1 MGQGQRDRQ
10 PDAAAG
16 DTAAPSAAADTAG
29 DTAAPSAAAD
39 AAGDTAAPS
48 ADVVDVPVGRRVMVV
63 SDLLLTTEAT
73 ASSLALTGELAS
85 ALDTWL
91 GPGIL
96 IIAGNLFDLT
106 GEEDVAVAARAT
118 MEAHPRLAA
127 SCRRFLDGE
136 DRRILR
142 QEGTHERALGSSPE
156 AWAALAHL
164 GVERVGPVD
173 LRLHTSAGVRT
184 VRVEPGR
191 HAYAEGCTAPETD
204 LDPAV
209 DAKPGAVDGSRA
221 APSWRVL
228 ASQSTSDAPWLTG
241 LHRLSDPSALS
252 RFVTS
257 RTLYRR
263 LSRYAWWMLV
273 PFVVAVLL
281 RVAVTPWVLHHAGS
295 GVAGRA
301 LSHAHRADLADQ
313 LVVAAL
319 VAVAVMVVIAFL
331 LGLLSRRVWSILGGG
346 ALVEV
351 RTEAAANDT
360 ARDEARRLVG
370 LGYAG
375 LVTAATFQSEL
386 TNLGVGF
393 YANVGATAEVVEEE
407 RGRLGLPPVFVHRQV
422 ASWIELETGAEL
434 HVRLLVGRSELPSP
448 NLLERAVAPRRTMQS
463 LHPTIV
469 ASYPKGESWPPAPD
483 LRREHRRSRRVRRLS
498 AAAIL
503 VAGVVDLLDAV
514 TPPLR
519 YRLHLLLEVL
529 PLRATEAAGALVALA
544 GLALLALGRGI
555 LRGQRRAWRISVTL
569 LAGSVLLHLAAG
581 GDIEEIVL
589 AVAVLVLLAVNRR
602 DFQAASDWASLRSAV
617 LFLVGGLAGVVTL
630 ATVSIELYTDMG
642 HHHHHP
648 HHPIAWPE
656 ALWAAC
662 ERLVGIRTIALPLHL
677 DRFLA
682 PVLLSV
688 GLAIVAVALF
698 LLSRPVVDRRMTS
711 GRAAE
716 LRARDIVRRHGT
728 STLDYFALR
737 SDKRWFFHRDSL
749 VAYAIY
755 GGICLIS
762 PDPIGPYNERAHTWA
777 AFRRFV
783 DAHGWVPAVMGAA
796 EEWLPVYRDSG
807 MHHIYIGDEA
817 VVPVQRFSLAGGE
830 KKGLRQAHN
839 RIAKKGYTASF
850 HDPAHLDRGVA
861 DELIALMGLSRRGEH
876 ERGFSMMLGRIFDPR
891 DVGLLLTVVRAP
903 DGRPAAM
910 CQFVPASG
918 INGYS
923 LDLMRRDPGDH
934 PNGLLDFALCST
946 IEYLRDRGYEGL
958 SLNFAAMRST
968 LAGEKG
974 DGPVQR
980 AERWFLRRLS
990 NFAQI
995 ETLWRFNAKYDP
1007 DWLSRYVVFDTAE
1020 HLVPVIM
1027 AIFRAESLW
1036 EIPVIGRLLAA
1047 GAEKRMAAAQRE
1059 TEAVLAGNHDAL
1071 GTGDG
1076 ALVDSTSPV
1085 DDPPVEPVGGR
1096 QPTARDKSSR

>member
-1 MGQGQRDRQ
+1 VSQQQ
-10 PDAAAG
+10 PGRRPDEQA
-16 DTAAPSAAADTAG
+16 DTAADAG
-29 DTAAPSAAAD
+29 APGAV
-39 AAGDTAAPS
+39 T
-48 ADVVDVPVGRRVMVV
+48 VVDLPVGRRVMVV
-63 SDLLLTTEAT
+63 SDLLLTGEETT
-73 ASSLALTGELAS
+73 SSRALTAELAS
-85 ALDTWL
+85 ALDAWE
-91 GPGIL
+91 GPGVL
-96 IIAGNLFDLT
+96 VVAGNLFDLT
-106 GEEDVAVAARAT
+106 GTTDVGEAARAA
-118 MEAHPRLAA
+118 MEAHPRLAT
-127 SCRRFLDGE
+127 SCGRFLAGE
-136 DRRILR
+136 ERRILR
-142 QEGTHERALGSSPE
+142 QEGTHEPGLADDPG
-156 AWAALAHL
+156 AQAALVRL

-184 VRVEPGR
+184 VRVEPGH
-191 HAYAEGCTAPETD
+191 HAYAAGCTAPETD

-209 DAKPGAVDGSRA
+209 DAKPGAVDGAKA

-228 ASQSTSDAPWLTG
+228 ADQSTSDAPWLAG

-263 LSRYAWWMLV
+263 LGRYAWWMLV

-281 RVAVTPWVLHHAGS
+281 RVAVTPWVLHHAGT

-319 VAVAVMVVIAFL
+319 VAVAVMGVIAVL

-351 RTEAAANDT
+351 RTESAANDA

-370 LGYAG
+370 AGYAG
-375 LVTAATFQSEL
+375 LVTAATFQPEL

-407 RGRLGLPPVFVHRQV
+407 RGRLGLPPVFVHRQL
-422 ASWIELETGAEL
+422 ASWVELETGADL
-434 HVRLLVGRSELPSP
+434 HVRLLVSRSDLSSPS
-448 NLLERAVAPRRTMQS
+448 LLERAVAPRRTMQS

-469 ASYPKGESWPPAPD
+469 ASYPKGDSWPPAPD
-483 LRREHRRSRRVRRLS
+483 LRHEHRRARRVRRLS

-544 GLALLALGRGI
+544 GLALLALGRGV
-555 LRGQRRAWRISVTL
+555 LRGQRRAWRISVAL

-581 GDIEEIVL
+581 GDVEEVL
-589 AVAVLVLLAVNRR
+589 LAAAVLVLLAVNRR

-617 LFLVGGLAGVVTL
+617 LFLVGGVAGVVTL
-630 ATVSIELYTDMG
+630 ATVSIELFTDVG
-642 HHHHHP
+642 HHHHP
-648 HHPIAWPE
+648 HHAIAWPQ
-656 ALWAAC
+656 ALWAAS
-662 ERLVGIRTIALPLHL
+662 ERLVGIRTIVLPPHL
-677 DRFLA
+677 DRFLS
-682 PVLLSV
+682 PVMLAV

-698 LLSRPVVDRRMTS
+698 LLSRPVVDRRLTS

-762 PDPIGPYNERAHTWA
+762 PDPIGPRNERAHTWA

-783 DAHGWVPAVMGAA
+783 DSHGWVPAVMGAA

-817 VVPVQRFSLAGGE
+817 VVPVQRFSLAGGD

-839 RIAKKGYTASF
+839 RVAKKGYTASF
-850 HDPAHLDRGVA
+850 HDPARLDRA
-861 DELIALMGLSRRGEH
+861 ATDELVALMGLSRRGEH

-910 CQFVPASG
+910 CQFVPAPG

-923 LDLMRRDPGDH
+923 LDLMRRDPADH

-946 IEYLRDRGYEGL
+946 IEHLRARGFDGL

-1047 GAEKRMAAAQRE
+1047 GAEKRMVAARRE
-1059 TEAVLAGNHDAL
+1059 TEEALAEPDSLRREDAVHERARSDD
-1071 GTGDG
+1071 GTTG
-1076 ALVDSTSPV
+1076 ADTAPTTGELTGPT
-1085 DDPPVEPVGGR
+1085 GR
-1096 QPTARDKSSR
+1096 